1 MDKIDVF
8 GIIATAMIMLFF
20 LTWIGYATTE
30 NNDGFAAG
38 MLIEVFV
45 LMILFIFVLPLLLGY
60 LTQ

>member
-20 LTWIGYATTE
+20 LTWLGYATTE
-30 NNDGFAAG
+30 NNDRFAAG
-38 MLIEVFV
+38 MLIEVFI